1 MNPLRICF
9 LLVVFLVWHPSIIKG
24 QTLVK
29 ILDPTEEISAQI
41 LDGEEVRKILGN
53 VRLEIDGRVVACDSA
68 VQYLNRPLV
77 RAFSVWIEDE
87 KESVRAQDLFFNTE
101 TEIATFVGRV
111 EIISEEY
118 TAFADTIDMNLET
131 SDAHL
136 KGRVQWFDSTRYAE
150 ADEAFV
156 NRDEKRYRLIG
167 RVYSENRDLTEL
179 FTTDSLET
187 DSTGQAWL
195 SGNAWLMKLSEPDSG
210 DSALDNSESGDSAPN
225 NQAEKV
231 DTTMLRAAYIY
242 LADQDSVEE
251 IFSVGNPVVWST
263 RLSSRSDTL
272 SYRSDTGI
280 YRLTGSPRAWRENLQ
295 LTADWIQATIQDE
308 EMTELN
314 AGVRPVIVMEDSSSG
329 RLHQISGDSLHISF
343 DEGELRLLSLDRNS
357 EILFHQIT
365 EEDSADGAV
374 KMTTKGSATVL
385 FQDGEVSELGG
396 SETIDGYYLPE
407 SPEIEALRIEG
418 FSWQPDQKPMKF
430 TLPEKRFSD
439 VYTIF
444 REEIRRIE
452 P

>member
-1 MNPLRICF
+1 MSPLRICV
-9 LLVVFLVWHPSIIKG
+9 LLVVFLVWQPMMTKA

-101 TEIATFVGRV
+101 TEIATFMGRV

-136 KGRVQWFDSTRYAE
+136 MGRVQWFDSTRYAE

-167 RVYSENRDLTEL
+167 KVYSENRDQTEL

-195 SGNAWLMKLSEPDSG
+195 NGNAWLMKLSESDSG
-210 DSALDNSESGDSAPN
+210 DSDSDEG
-225 NQAEKV
+225 EKV

-272 SYRSDTGI
+272 SYRSDTGL

-308 EMTELN
+308 EMTEVK
-314 AGVRPVIVMEDSSSG
+314 AGIRPVIVMEDSSSE

-343 DEGELRLLSLDRNS
+343 DEGEIRLLSLAGNS
-357 EILFHQIT
+357 EILFHQIS
-365 EEDSADGAV
+365 EQDSTDGAV

-385 FQDGEVSELGG
+385 FEDGEVSELSG

-407 SPEIEALRIEG
+407 SQEIEALRIEG

-439 VYTIF
+439 VYPIF
-444 REEIRRIE
+444 REQNRRIE
-452 P
+452 L

>member
-1 MNPLRICF
+1 MNPNRIGF
-9 LLVVFLVWHPSIIKG
+9 LLAVFLIWQPSVIKG

-68 VQYLNRPLV
+68 IQYLNRPLV
-77 RAFSVWIEDE
+77 RAFSVLIEDE

-136 KGRVQWFDSTRYAE
+136 MGRVQWFDSTRYAE

-167 RVYSENRDLTEL
+167 KVYSENRDQTEL

-195 SGNAWLMKLSEPDSG
+195 NGNAWLMKLSESDSS
-210 DSALDNSESGDSAPN
+210 DSDSDEG
-225 NQAEKV
+225 EKV

-272 SYRSDTGI
+272 SYRSDTGL

-308 EMTELN
+308 EMTEVK
-314 AGVRPVIVMEDSSSG
+314 AGIRPVIVMEDSSSE

-343 DEGELRLLSLDRNS
+343 NEGEIRLLSLAGNS

-365 EEDSADGAV
+365 EQDSTDGAV
-374 KMTTKGSATVL
+374 KMTTKGSAIVL
-385 FQDGEVSELGG
+385 FEDGEVSELSG

-418 FSWQPDQKPMKF
+418 FSWQPNQKPMKF

-444 REEIRRIE
+444 REQNRRIE
-452 P
+452 L